1 MTAVPDAIETFANH
15 VVGTPFDALPPAA
28 IDAAKVFLLDS
39 LGVGLAGTRAPY
51 VDEWIAG
58 YQGTVP
64 GAGARIWGIGGTLPT
79 PAAAA
84 VNGYLIHNS
93 EFDCVHEAAVLHP
106 MAVLL
111 SALMAEVEGRAATG
125 AITDGRALLRA
136 IVLGVDT
143 ATSIGNAVTTGLK
156 FFRPATGGGFGAV
169 AAIGAM
175 AGLDREALLD
185 AFGLY
190 YGQAGGTMQAHTE
203 GLAMLAMQAGFC
215 ARDAVVAVRM
225 AEQGIPGTRGTLEG
239 PFGFL
244 NLMED
249 GYDRAVLLDG
259 LGTTWRI
266 TEVAHKP
273 FPSGRATHG
282 LVDAVTELK
291 AEQGIDP
298 SAIQRV
304 EAAVPPLT
312 FRLIGRPVRADMQAN
327 YARLSGPYT
336 AARMLLTGKLDL
348 TDFTEAAMRDP
359 ATLDLGARIAVTAD
373 GNPDPNALTPITVT
387 VTLKDGTRHVRT
399 LDVVYGNPAKP
410 MTRDAHL
417 EKFRRNLAHARGDL
431 PAENAERLIALVDDL
446 ESVDDV
452 RVLLD
457 LMVPA

>member
-1 MTAVPDAIETFANH
+1 VTPDAIESFADH
-15 VVGTPFDALPPAA
+15 VADTPFDALSPEAV
-28 IDAAKVFLLDS
+28 DAAKVFLLDS

-51 VDEWIAG
+51 VPEWMAG
-58 YQGTVP
+58 YQGAVP
-64 GAGARIWGIGGTLPT
+64 GAGARVWGIGAELPT

-111 SALMAEVEGRAATG
+111 SALMAEAEGRAAQG
-125 AITDGRALLRA
+125 GITSGKDLLRA
-136 IVLGVDT
+136 IVLGVDV

-156 FFRPATGGGFGAV
+156 FFRPATGGGFGAT
-169 AAIGAM
+169 AAVGAI
-175 AGLDREALLD
+175 AGFDRERLLD

-215 ARDAVVAVRM
+215 ARNAVLACRL

-239 PFGFL
+239 PFGYL
-244 NLMED
+244 NLMEG
-249 GYDRAVLLDG
+249 GYDREVLLGG
-259 LGTTWRI
+259 LGRVWRI

-282 LVDAVTELK
+282 LVDAVTELQ
-291 AEQGIDP
+291 AEHGFE
-298 SAIQRV
+298 AGEVAAV

-312 FRLIGRPVRADMQAN
+312 HRLIGRPVMDEMKAN

-336 AARMLLTGKLDL
+336 AARMLLTGTLDL
-348 TDFTEAAMRDP
+348 ADFTAAALSDP
-359 ATLDLGARIAVTAD
+359 ATLDLGRRISVTAD
-373 GNPDPNALTPITVT
+373 DNPDPNALTPITVT
-387 VTLKDGTRHVRT
+387 VSLTDGRALTKT

-410 MTRDAHL
+410 ISREAHL
-417 EKFRRNLAHARGDL
+417 EKFRRNLAYAVGDL
-431 PAENAERLIALVDDL
+431 PAENATRLIALVDDL
-446 ESVDDV
+446 EAVDDV
-452 RVLLD
+452 RVLVD